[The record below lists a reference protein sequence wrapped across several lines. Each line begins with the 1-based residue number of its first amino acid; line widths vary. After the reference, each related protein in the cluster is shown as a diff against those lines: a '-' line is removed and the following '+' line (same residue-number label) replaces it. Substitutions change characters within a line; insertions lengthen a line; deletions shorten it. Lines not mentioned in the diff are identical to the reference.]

1 MTSAEPD
8 TGPAPDRG
16 AATVRAAMD
25 ALAAGGRSIL
35 GRSLE
40 GREIESFTRYLG
52 LLQTWQRVHRLV
64 GSVEAAWVVDN
75 LFLDSLLFL
84 RVLPSKTRS
93 VADLGSGAGFPGI
106 PIKIVRPDVEMVL
119 IESRQR
125 RVSFLSTVVRELGLG
140 GVRVLNGRAEGL
152 GEDIGQRLDAVLM
165 RCAGPAKTLMAV
177 AESLVVPG
185 GVVISSAAPLGRS
198 SARGESVEV
207 QGAFEGRTR
216 NFLVYKVPGSPG
228 PV

>member
-1 MTSAEPD
+1 
-8 TGPAPDRG
+8 
-16 AATVRAAMD
+16 MD
-25 ALAAGGRSIL
+25 ALAAGSRSIL

-40 GREIESFTRYLG
+40 GREVESFTRYLG

-64 GSVEAAWVVDN
+64 GSVEPAWVVDN

-106 PIKIVRPDVEMVL
+106 PIKIVRPDVEMIL

-125 RVSFLSTVVRELGLG
+125 RVSFLSAVVRELGLT
-140 GVRVLNGRAEGL
+140 GVRVLTGRAEGL
-152 GEDIGQRLDAVLM
+152 AEDIGQRLDAVLM
-165 RCAGPAKTLMAV
+165 RCAGPAETLRAV

-185 GVVISSAAPLGRS
+185 GVVISSAAPSTRS
-198 SARGESVEV
+198 SARAESVEV

-216 NFLVYKVPGSPG
+216 HFLVYEVPGSSG